1 MTSTVTLLIASVAF
15 VAQDVISF
23 RQSIADDIA
32 SLALVIGSN
41 SQGALVF
48 DDRAQA
54 RKNLAALQTRPHVV
68 AAAIYDRNGRI
79 FVTYYRGAAEQG
91 MVPVAAR
98 ATGHRFLDD
107 YLLLFQRITLED
119 DKIGTVFVRYDLE
132 EIRVR
137 IKQSVGIVA
146 VIIALALLVALLL
159 AFFLQRIISEPILQL
174 AHTTR
179 SISQNKDF
187 SARAEKKSS
196 DEIGVLIDGFN
207 DMLSEIQKRDNELE
221 LHREHLEEQVSKR
234 TAELKRQQLD
244 LEDALDRAKQLAVE
258 ADAAS
263 HAKSE
268 FLANM
273 SHEIR
278 TPLNAV
284 LGFSDLLKKL
294 VSDDRQKSYL
304 DSIASSG
311 KNLLTLINDIL
322 DLSKIE
328 AGNLELQYEA
338 VDIKAVI
345 KEMQNTFAPR
355 IDEKGLVFT
364 VKWPAEIP
372 ELLLL
377 DEVRLRQI
385 LFNLIGNAVKFT
397 DSGSIVLSIF
407 AAALDRQEPAVDL
420 RIAVEDTGIGIA
432 SESIDLIFDA
442 FKQQDGQSAR
452 IYGGTGLGLTIS
464 KRLVEMLGGTL
475 SVESRPGGGSCFC
488 VVLPEVACAHGVPV
502 FSELDDSLDV
512 DAIHFDSAL
521 MLVVDDIEINRRLV
535 KEYLHDTSLSI

>member
-1 MTSTVTLLIASVAF
+1 
-15 VAQDVISF
+15 
-23 RQSIADDIA
+23 
-32 SLALVIGSN
+32 
-41 SQGALVF
+41 
-48 DDRAQA
+48 
-54 RKNLAALQTRPHVV
+54 
-68 AAAIYDRNGRI
+68 
-79 FVTYYRGAAEQG
+79 
-91 MVPVAAR
+91 
-98 ATGHRFLDD
+98 
-107 YLLLFQRITLED
+107 
-119 DKIGTVFVRYDLE
+119 
-132 EIRVR
+132 
-137 IKQSVGIVA
+137 
-146 VIIALALLVALLL
+146 
-159 AFFLQRIISEPILQL
+159 
-174 AHTTR
+174 
-179 SISQNKDF
+179 
-187 SARAEKKSS
+187 
-196 DEIGVLIDGFN
+196 
-207 DMLSEIQKRDNELE
+207 
-221 LHREHLEEQVSKR
+221 
-234 TAELKRQQLD
+234 
-244 LEDALDRAKQLAVE
+244 LDRAKQLAVE

-294 VSDDRQKSYL
+294 VSDNRQKSYL

-355 IDEKGLVFT
+355 IDEKGLVLS

-385 LFNLIGNAVKFT
+385 LFNVIGNAVKFT

-407 AAALDRQEPAVDL
+407 AVALDLPEPAVDL

-432 SESIDLIFDA
+432 PESIDLIFDA

-488 VVLPEVACAHGVPV
+488 VALPEVACVQGVPV

-535 KEYLHDTSLSI
+535 KEY